1 MSEASSSPSGE
12 AAEYTV
18 EYLGGKSYMFRAF
31 NCELLGEMNE
41 PGKVDFIAGS
51 DAEADT
57 VLVEVGKGGSETLLA
72 LMQKAI
78 AVKQAKDS
86 GASS

>member
-1 MSEASSSPSGE
+1 
-12 AAEYTV
+12 
-18 EYLGGKSYMFRAF
+18 MFRAF

-57 VLVEVGKGGSETLLA
+57 VLLEVGKGGAETLLQR
-72 LMQKAI
+72 MQKAI
-78 AVKQAKDS
+78 AIKKAKDS
-86 GASS
+86 GANS